1 MPRSRQISEFSLI
14 EWIRKTTPA
23 TSHPLGIGDDCAIL
37 QAPESGKYVITT
49 DMVLEGVHF
58 EKGTPPYKVGRKA
71 AARSL
76 SDIAAM
82 GCSAAAVT
90 ACVVLPKGSESR
102 EAKSLMRGIQNL
114 LAKYEVP
121 LVGGD
126 VSSWKGGLVVNVT
139 AVGDVR
145 KRPPILRSGAQPGDS
160 LFVSG
165 TLGGSILG
173 RHLSF
178 DPRLELAH
186 VLVNRFAIH
195 SMIDISDGLAADLG
209 HIARESSVN
218 AIIRSDYV
226 PVSRAAYRLSKT
238 SGRPPLEHALFDG
251 EDYELLF
258 TAPRNLKTRILA
270 SSLSTKITYIGEIT
284 ERTADDSDLLFLQT
298 GDDVKPIPAGGFE
311 HTLS

>member
-1 MPRSRQISEFSLI
+1 MSRSRQISEFSLI
-14 EWIRKTTPA
+14 EWIRQTTPA

-58 EKGTPPYKVGRKA
+58 VKSTPPYKVGRKA

-76 SDIAAM
+76 SDLAAM

-90 ACVVLPKGSESR
+90 ACVVLPKGIEAR
-102 EAKSLMRGIQNL
+102 EAKSLMRGIQSL
-114 LAKYEVP
+114 LAKYDVP

-126 VSSWKGGLVVNVT
+126 VSSWEGGLVVNVT
-139 AVGDVR
+139 AVGDVGS
-145 KRPPILRSGAQPGDS
+145 RPPILRSGARPGDC

-178 DPRLELAH
+178 EPRLDLALEL
-186 VLVNRFAIH
+186 VGRFAIH
-195 SMIDISDGLAADLG
+195 SMIDISDGLAGDLG
-209 HIARESSVN
+209 HIARESSVG
-218 AIIRSDYV
+218 AIIHSDNV
-226 PVSRAAYRLSKT
+226 PVSRAARRLSKT
-238 SGRPPLEHALFDG
+238 SGKPPLEHALFDG

-258 TAPRNLKTRILA
+258 TAPRNLKKRILA
-270 SSLSTKITYIGEIT
+270 ASLSARVSCIGEIT
-284 ERTADDSDLLFLQT
+284 ERTSESSPLLYLQT
-298 GDDVKPIPAGGFE
+298 GRGVQPLPAGGFE